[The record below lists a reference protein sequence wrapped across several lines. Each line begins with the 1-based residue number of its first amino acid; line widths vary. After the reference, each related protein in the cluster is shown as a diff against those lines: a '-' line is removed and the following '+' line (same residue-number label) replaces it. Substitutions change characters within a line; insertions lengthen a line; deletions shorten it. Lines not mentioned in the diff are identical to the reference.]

1 MRTRLA
7 NLILLSDVFFYTQD
21 NAVTG
26 IRCRVVE
33 VPGLGLAANHVCHLK
48 EEPPKTDAAGSGA
61 APLAAPA
68 EAPDEEE
75 EEIEAMVASDL
86 AFGVA
91 EWHGWRCSWRAEK
104 KDTSDFKR
112 LEAKVL
118 RGLKSKAAFFSKV
131 EHVLL
136 EGSRHRARNVKPVLT
151 RSAANKKAKAKQLA
165 KFFRSERK
173 GGGG

>member
-1 MRTRLA
+1 M
-7 NLILLSDVFFYTQD
+7 
-21 NAVTG
+21 
-26 IRCRVVE
+26 
-33 VPGLGLAANHVCHLK
+33 
-48 EEPPKTDAAGSGA
+48 
-61 APLAAPA
+61 AP
-68 EAPDEEE
+68 EDDE

-91 EWHGWRCSWRAEK
+91 EWHGWRCSWRPEK

-131 EHVLL
+131 ESVLPK
-136 EGSRHRARNVKPVLT
+136 GSRHRARNVKPVLT

-173 GGGG
+173 GGGGK